1 MSRCLGVKKIELTE
15 SMPQKLQQGRD
26 SQKPDR
32 SLLISALITVGAAA
46 AATMISYHFLR
57 SKSHTTDT
65 DIV

>member
-46 AATMISYHFLR
+46 TMISYHFLR

-65 DIV
+65 DVV